1 MHGLLDSF
9 NRIAGLIVVV
19 ALVSIAW
26 NFARALS

>member
-1 MHGLLDSF
+1 MNASLEFVH
-9 NRIAGLIVVV
+9 RIAGLIVVV